1 MRDGF
6 KKVGVVMCD
15 RYPPFATLINRIPL
29 FPPRM
34 KKGKKKPTQI
44 QAAFS
49 INIAGAAKAHY
60 LCHEFFFFRT
70 EKQETYFSA
79 LHIHV
84 VIDVTIWSVTRV

>member
-6 KKVGVVMCD
+6 KKNSVVMCD

-49 INIAGAAKAHY
+49 INIVGAAK
-60 LCHEFFFFRT
+60 RIT
-70 EKQETYFSA
+70 
-79 LHIHV
+79 
-84 VIDVTIWSVTRV
+84 SVTNSFFLEPKNKKLTSQLCI

>member
-6 KKVGVVMCD
+6 KKVSVMCD

-29 FPPRM
+29 FSPRM
-34 KKGKKKPTQI
+34 KTGKKTDTDTSGIFDKYSWGSKSALLLLRI
-44 QAAFS
+44 
-49 INIAGAAKAHY
+49 
-60 LCHEFFFFRT
+60 LFFRT

>member
-6 KKVGVVMCD
+6 KKVSVMCD
-15 RYPPFATLINRIPL
+15 RYPPFASLINRIPS

-34 KKGKKKPTQI
+34 KKEKKTDTDTSGIFDKYSWGSKSALRLSRI
-44 QAAFS
+44 
-49 INIAGAAKAHY
+49 
-60 LCHEFFFFRT
+60 LFFFRT

>member
-6 KKVGVVMCD
+6 KKVSVVMCD

-34 KKGKKKPTQI
+34 KKGKKTDTDTSGIFDKYSWGSKSDY
-44 QAAFS
+44 F
-49 INIAGAAKAHY
+49 
-60 LCHEFFFFRT
+60 CHEFFFFRT

-79 LHIHV
+79 LHID
-84 VIDVTIWSVTRV
+84 VITDVTIWSVTRV

>member
-1 MRDGF
+1 MLDGF
-6 KKVGVVMCD
+6 KIVSAMCD

-34 KKGKKKPTQI
+34 KKEKKPTQM

-60 LCHEFFFFRT
+60 FCHEFFFFRT